1 MISAFLQV
9 LEMGGIFSIL
19 EMKKINFREFYY
31 LAAAHRVGS
40 RVGIWGQVF
49 VLSKLV
55 LSKLLHWGCKES
67 AFVQLLESSVQCSL
81 LPSW

>member
-1 MISAFLQV
+1 MMSAFLQV
-9 LEMGGIFSIL
+9 LEMGGILSIL

-55 LSKLLHWGCKES
+55 VRSKLPLWGCKGR
-67 AFVQLLESSVQCSL
+67 AFV
-81 LPSW
+81 